1 MAKQVLLSAVYCTDR
16 HGIVGLRGENTNYY
30 QPINSKLDKRWFVQL
45 TKGKTVLMGAN
56 TARALIEETG
66 KLLPNRKNIVVTT
79 NNALANKLEIVA
91 SANDQE
97 LVIWPSLE
105 YLKEYGT
112 DHSDEEIIAIGGVH
126 ILNQLK
132 DKINTW
138 YVTEF
143 DCDVK
148 SHRPCYMRNGETA
161 YTQHPLMFPVIG
173 WTEDNFIQEGFE
185 RVAYSAFS
193 DVDEYT
199 DLPVTGYFVEYR
211 KL

>member
-1 MAKQVLLSAVYCTDR
+1 MVKLSAVYCTDR

-79 NNALANKLEIVA
+79 SAELCEKLK
-91 SANDQE
+91 SLDQE

-105 YLKEYGT
+105 YLKEYST

-132 DKINTW
+132 DKIDTW

-161 YTQHPLMFPVIG
+161 YTQHPLMFPNIG
-173 WTEDNFIQEGFE
+173 WTADNFIQEGFE

-199 DLPVTGYFVEYR
+199 NLPVTGYFVEYR

>member
-1 MAKQVLLSAVYCTDR
+1 MVKQISLSAVYCTDR
-16 HGIVGLRGENTNYY
+16 HGVIGLRGENTNYY
-30 QPINSKLDKRWFVQL
+30 QPINCKLDKRWFIQL

-66 KLLPNRKNIVVTT
+66 KLLPNRKNIVLTT
-79 NNALANKLEIVA
+79 STELVEKLK
-91 SANDQE
+91 SLDQE

-105 YLKEYGT
+105 YLKEWDG
-112 DHSDEEIIAIGGVH
+112 DEIIAIGGVH

-132 DKINTW
+132 DKIDTW

-148 SHRPCYMRNGETA
+148 SHRACYMRNGETA
-161 YTQHPLMFPVIG
+161 YTQYPLMFPVIG

-185 RVAYSAFS
+185 RIAYSSFS

-199 DLPVTGYFVEYR
+199 NLPVTGYFVEYR

>member
-1 MAKQVLLSAVYCTDR
+1 MAKQVSLSAVYCTDR

-30 QPINSKLDKRWFVQL
+30 QPINCKLDKRWFIQL

-56 TARALIEETG
+56 TARALVEETG
-66 KLLPNRKNIVVTT
+66 KLLPNRKNIVLTT
-79 NNALANKLEIVA
+79 NNALANKLEVVA
-91 SANDQE
+91 KANNQE

-105 YLKEYGT
+105 PLEYLNEYEG
-112 DHSDEEIIAIGGVH
+112 EEIIAIGGVQ

-132 DKINTW
+132 DKIDTW

-148 SHRPCYMRNGETA
+148 SHRACYRRNGETA
-161 YTQHPLMFPVIG
+161 YTQYPLMFPVIG

-185 RVAYSAFS
+185 RVAYSGFS

-199 DLPVTGYFVEYR
+199 NLPVTGYFVEYR